1 MIMILRILFD
11 CSNIGA
17 EYVVDDLDIVN
28 LSYGS
33 IYCIARYVGELLD
46 F

>member
-1 MIMILRILFD
+1 MIMIHRILFD